1 MAIQMIGI
9 DHSVAAIDIR
19 TIFSFTQKK
28 TVEALEIIKQEKGI
42 CGCVLLST
50 CNRMELWVSTE
61 EGCVIAL
68 YELLCKIRAIHNDEY
83 QKYFTE
89 RKQEDAVQHLFRL
102 ACGLE
107 SRILGE
113 DQILTQVKGALVTAR
128 EHYAAD
134 NVLEVLFRMAV
145 TAGKKVR
152 TNVTFST
159 GNHSVIHRALQTLRQ
174 EGLEVKGKKCMV
186 IGNGEM
192 GKLAATVLQQE
203 GADVTVTVRQYRSG
217 VVQIPQGCRRID
229 YGKRMGLISSCDFVV
244 SATASPNYTLTKE
257 GLQAVDLKDYRI
269 QNHIPVY
276 FQWSEVWGYASYG
289 SENIGMGGCGP
300 TSLSMVATGLTGN
313 TSFTPKYVA
322 DMSVNMGYYVDDVGT
337 DWTLMTAGASEL
349 GINSAQLTN
358 WSEDTLKSEL
368 SAGHPIIC
376 SMGPGDFTNQG
387 HFIVLSGLTEDGH
400 VLVNDPNSKI
410 NSRKKWDLNTII
422 NQMNAAWS
430 FWV

>member
-19 TIFSFTQKK
+19 TIFSFTKKK
-28 TVEALEIIKQEKGI
+28 TVEALEIIKQKKGI

-61 EGCVIAL
+61 DDRGIAL
-68 YELLCKIRAIHNDEY
+68 YELLCEIRQIHTDAY
-83 QKYFTE
+83 QKYFTQ
-89 RKQEDAVQHLFRL
+89 RKEEEAVQHLFRL

-113 DQILTQVKGALVTAR
+113 DQILTQVKEALVTAR

-152 TNVTFST
+152 TNVTFSA
-159 GNHSVIHRALQTLRQ
+159 GNHSVIHQALRTLQQ

-217 VVQIPQGCRRID
+217 VVQIPPGCRRID
-229 YGKRMGLISSCDFVV
+229 YGKRMSLISSCDFVV

-257 GLQAVDLKDYRI
+257 GLQLIDLDHELILVDLAVPRDIDPEVQKLRYIRFYDIDYFKVDVLSEKMKAGIQEAETILKEQMEEFDNWYRCLDVIPRI
-269 QNHIPVY
+269 GRIK
-276 FQWSEVWGYASYG
+276 E
-289 SENIGMGGCGP
+289 E
-300 TSLSMVATGLTGN
+300 VATDLDLRLHKILHQLPMETAE
-313 TSFTPKYVA
+313 KE
-322 DMSVNMGYYVDDVGT
+322 
-337 DWTLMTAGASEL
+337 TLEKQ
-349 GINSAQLTN
+349 ICQSAQKVTN
-358 WSEDTLKSEL
+358 KILFELRGRISDAAFRECIDGLED
-368 SAGHPIIC
+368 IY
-376 SMGPGDFTNQG
+376 PGRN
-387 HFIVLSGLTEDGH
+387 
-400 VLVNDPNSKI
+400 
-410 NSRKKWDLNTII
+410 
-422 NQMNAAWS
+422 
-430 FWV
+430 

>member
-9 DHSVAAIDIR
+9 DHSAAAIDIR
-19 TIFSFTQKK
+19 TIFSFTKK
-28 TVEALEIIKQEKGI
+28 RTVEALEIIKQKKGI

-61 EGCVIAL
+61 DACEIAL
-68 YELLCKIRAIHNDEY
+68 YELLCEIRQIHTDAY
-83 QKYFTE
+83 QKYFTQ
-89 RKQEDAVQHLFRL
+89 RKEEEAVRHLFRL
-102 ACGLE
+102 AGGLE

-113 DQILTQVKGALVTAR
+113 DQILTQVKEALVTAR

-159 GNHSVIHRALQTLRQ
+159 GNHSVIHQALQTLRQ

-217 VVQIPQGCRRID
+217 VVQIPPGCRRID
-229 YGKRMGLISSCDFVV
+229 YGKRMCLIGSCDFVV

-257 GLQAVDLKDYRI
+257 GLQAVDLEHELVLVDLAVPRDIDPEVQKLMYIRFYDIDYFKVDVLSEKMKAGIREAESILKEQMEEFDNWYRCLDVIPRI
-269 QNHIPVY
+269 GRIK
-276 FQWSEVWGYASYG
+276 EEA
-289 SENIGMGGCGP
+289 
-300 TSLSMVATGLTGN
+300 ATDLDLRLHKILHQL
-313 TSFTPKYVA
+313 P
-322 DMSVNMGYYVDDVGT
+322 ME
-337 DWTLMTAGASEL
+337 ASEKETL
-349 GINSAQLTN
+349 EKQICQAAQKVTN
-358 WSEDTLKSEL
+358 KILFELRGRISDAAFRECMDGLED
-368 SAGHPIIC
+368 IY
-376 SMGPGDFTNQG
+376 PGRN
-387 HFIVLSGLTEDGH
+387 
-400 VLVNDPNSKI
+400 
-410 NSRKKWDLNTII
+410 
-422 NQMNAAWS
+422 
-430 FWV
+430 

>member
-19 TIFSFTQKK
+19 TVFSFTQKK

-89 RKQEDAVQHLFRL
+89 RKEEDAVQHLFRL

-152 TNVTFST
+152 TNVTFSA
-159 GNHSVIHRALQTLRQ
+159 GNHSVIHRALQTLQQ

-257 GLQAVDLKDYRI
+257 GLQAVDLDHELILVDLAVPRDIDPEVQKLMYIRFYDIDYFKVDVLSEKMKAGIREAESILKEQMEEFCNWYRCLDVIPRI
-269 QNHIPVY
+269 GKIK
-276 FQWSEVWGYASYG
+276 E
-289 SENIGMGGCGP
+289 E
-300 TSLSMVATGLTGN
+300 VATDLDLRLYKILHQLPMEVFEKETLEKQIHRAAQKVTNKMLFELRGRISDAAFRECIDGLEEIYACQVSN
-313 TSFTPKYVA
+313 AF
-322 DMSVNMGYYVDDVGT
+322 
-337 DWTLMTAGASEL
+337 
-349 GINSAQLTN
+349 
-358 WSEDTLKSEL
+358 
-368 SAGHPIIC
+368 
-376 SMGPGDFTNQG
+376 DFNEKG
-387 HFIVLSGLTEDGH
+387 E
-400 VLVNDPNSKI
+400 
-410 NSRKKWDLNTII
+410 
-422 NQMNAAWS
+422 
-430 FWV
+430 

>member
-89 RKQEDAVQHLFRL
+89 RKEEDAVQHLFRL

-145 TAGKKVR
+145 TDRK
-152 TNVTFST
+152 
-159 GNHSVIHRALQTLRQ
+159 SV
-174 EGLEVKGKKCMV
+174 V
-186 IGNGEM
+186 
-192 GKLAATVLQQE
+192 
-203 GADVTVTVRQYRSG
+203 
-217 VVQIPQGCRRID
+217 
-229 YGKRMGLISSCDFVV
+229 
-244 SATASPNYTLTKE
+244 
-257 GLQAVDLKDYRI
+257 
-269 QNHIPVY
+269 
-276 FQWSEVWGYASYG
+276 
-289 SENIGMGGCGP
+289 
-300 TSLSMVATGLTGN
+300 
-313 TSFTPKYVA
+313 
-322 DMSVNMGYYVDDVGT
+322 
-337 DWTLMTAGASEL
+337 
-349 GINSAQLTN
+349 
-358 WSEDTLKSEL
+358 
-368 SAGHPIIC
+368 
-376 SMGPGDFTNQG
+376 
-387 HFIVLSGLTEDGH
+387 
-400 VLVNDPNSKI
+400 
-410 NSRKKWDLNTII
+410 
-422 NQMNAAWS
+422 
-430 FWV
+430 

>member
-1 MAIQMIGI
+1 MIDRIFTESIFQRKNVMAIQMIGI

-89 RKQEDAVQHLFRL
+89 RKEEDAVQHLFRL

-203 GADVTVTVRQYRSG
+203 GTDVTVTVRQYRSG

-257 GLQAVDLKDYRI
+257 GLQAVDLDHELILVDLAVPRDIDPEVQKLMYIRFYDIDYFKVDVLSKKVLFSSFLI
-269 QNHIPVY
+269 LVSNNPEIDSHSSIV
-276 FQWSEVWGYASYG
+276 FCIFFCSFEEALFKS
-289 SENIGMGGCGP
+289 
-300 TSLSMVATGLTGN
+300 TSLKFTLSIPHNVAKSIHFCSQYFFIFPKTLLFRSFTTLSNN
-313 TSFTPKYVA
+313 TS
-322 DMSVNMGYYVDDVGT
+322 
-337 DWTLMTAGASEL
+337 
-349 GINSAQLTN
+349 
-358 WSEDTLKSEL
+358 
-368 SAGHPIIC
+368 
-376 SMGPGDFTNQG
+376 
-387 HFIVLSGLTEDGH
+387 
-400 VLVNDPNSKI
+400 
-410 NSRKKWDLNTII
+410 
-422 NQMNAAWS
+422 
-430 FWV
+430 

>member
-89 RKQEDAVQHLFRL
+89 RKEEDAVQHLFRL

-159 GNHSVIHRALQTLRQ
+159 GNHSVIHRALQITST
-174 EGLEVKGKKCMV
+174 G
-186 IGNGEM
+186 
-192 GKLAATVLQQE
+192 
-203 GADVTVTVRQYRSG
+203 RSG
-217 VVQIPQGCRRID
+217 SKRQKMYGHRKRGDGKTCRNRSAAGRCGCDRYGAAVPQWCRAD
-229 YGKRMGLISSCDFVV
+229 P
-244 SATASPNYTLTKE
+244 A
-257 GLQAVDLKDYRI
+257 GLQAY
-269 QNHIPVY
+269 
-276 FQWSEVWGYASYG
+276 
-289 SENIGMGGCGP
+289 
-300 TSLSMVATGLTGN
+300 
-313 TSFTPKYVA
+313 
-322 DMSVNMGYYVDDVGT
+322 
-337 DWTLMTAGASEL
+337 
-349 GINSAQLTN
+349 
-358 WSEDTLKSEL
+358 
-368 SAGHPIIC
+368 
-376 SMGPGDFTNQG
+376 
-387 HFIVLSGLTEDGH
+387 
-400 VLVNDPNSKI
+400 
-410 NSRKKWDLNTII
+410 
-422 NQMNAAWS
+422 
-430 FWV
+430 

>member
-19 TIFSFTQKK
+19 TIFSFTKKK
-28 TVEALEIIKQEKGI
+28 TVEALEIIKQKKGI

-61 EGCVIAL
+61 DDRGIAL
-68 YELLCKIRAIHNDEY
+68 YELLCEIRQIHTDAY
-83 QKYFTE
+83 QKYFTQ
-89 RKQEDAVQHLFRL
+89 RKEEEAVQHLFRL

-113 DQILTQVKGALVTAR
+113 DQILTQVKEALVTAR

-152 TNVTFST
+152 TNVTFSA
-159 GNHSVIHRALQTLRQ
+159 GNHSVIHQALRTLQQ
-174 EGLEVKGKKCMV
+174 EDLEVKGKKCMV

-217 VVQIPQGCRRID
+217 VVQIPPGCRRID
-229 YGKRMGLISSCDFVV
+229 YGKRMSLISSCDFVV

-257 GLQAVDLKDYRI
+257 GLQLIDLDHELILVDLAVPRDIDPEVQKLRYIRFYDIDYFKVDVLSEKMKAGIQEAETILKEQMEEFDNWYRCLDVIPRI
-269 QNHIPVY
+269 GKIK
-276 FQWSEVWGYASYG
+276 E
-289 SENIGMGGCGP
+289 E
-300 TSLSMVATGLTGN
+300 VATDLDLRLHKILHQLPMETAEKETLEKQICQAAQKVTNKMLFELRGRISDAAFRECIDGL
-313 TSFTPKYVA
+313 
-322 DMSVNMGYYVDDVGT
+322 
-337 DWTLMTAGASEL
+337 
-349 GINSAQLTN
+349 
-358 WSEDTLKSEL
+358 ED
-368 SAGHPIIC
+368 IY
-376 SMGPGDFTNQG
+376 PGRN
-387 HFIVLSGLTEDGH
+387 
-400 VLVNDPNSKI
+400 
-410 NSRKKWDLNTII
+410 
-422 NQMNAAWS
+422 
-430 FWV
+430 

>member
-19 TIFSFTQKK
+19 TIFSFTKKK
-28 TVEALEIIKQEKGI
+28 TVEALEIIKQKKGI

-61 EGCVIAL
+61 DACEIAL
-68 YELLCKIRAIHNDEY
+68 YELLCEIRQIHTDAY
-83 QKYFTE
+83 QKYFTQ
-89 RKQEDAVQHLFRL
+89 RKEEEAVRHLFRL
-102 ACGLE
+102 AGGLE

-113 DQILTQVKGALVTAR
+113 DQILTQVKEALVTAR

-159 GNHSVIHRALQTLRQ
+159 GNHSVIHQALQTLRQ

-217 VVQIPQGCRRID
+217 VVQIPPGCRRID
-229 YGKRMGLISSCDFVV
+229 YGKRMSLIGSCDFVV

-257 GLQAVDLKDYRI
+257 GLQAVDLDHELILVDLAVPRDIDPEVQKLMYIRFYDIDYFKVDVLSEKMKAGIQEAESILKEQMEEFDNWYRCLDVIPRI
-269 QNHIPVY
+269 GRIK
-276 FQWSEVWGYASYG
+276 EEA
-289 SENIGMGGCGP
+289 
-300 TSLSMVATGLTGN
+300 ATDLDLRLHKILHQL
-313 TSFTPKYVA
+313 P
-322 DMSVNMGYYVDDVGT
+322 ME
-337 DWTLMTAGASEL
+337 ASEKETL
-349 GINSAQLTN
+349 EKQICQAAQKVTN
-358 WSEDTLKSEL
+358 KILFELRGRISDAAFRECIDGLED
-368 SAGHPIIC
+368 IY
-376 SMGPGDFTNQG
+376 PGRN
-387 HFIVLSGLTEDGH
+387 
-400 VLVNDPNSKI
+400 
-410 NSRKKWDLNTII
+410 
-422 NQMNAAWS
+422 
-430 FWV
+430 

>member
-19 TIFSFTQKK
+19 TIFSFTKKK
-28 TVEALEIIKQEKGI
+28 TVEALEIIKQKKGI

-61 EGCVIAL
+61 DDSKIAL
-68 YELLCKIRAIHNDEY
+68 YELLCEIRQIHTDAY
-83 QKYFTE
+83 QKYFTQ
-89 RKQEDAVQHLFRL
+89 RKEEEAVRHLFRL
-102 ACGLE
+102 AGGLE

-113 DQILTQVKGALVTAR
+113 DQILTQVKEALVTAR

-159 GNHSVIHRALQTLRQ
+159 GNHSVIHQALQTLRQ

-217 VVQIPQGCRRID
+217 VVQIPPGCRRID
-229 YGKRMGLISSCDFVV
+229 YGKRMCLIGSCDFVV

-257 GLQAVDLKDYRI
+257 GLQAVDLEHELVLVDLAVPRDIDPEVQKLRYIRFYDIDY
-269 QNHIPVY
+269 
-276 FQWSEVWGYASYG
+276 F
-289 SENIGMGGCGP
+289 
-300 TSLSMVATGLTGN
+300 
-313 TSFTPKYVA
+313 K
-322 DMSVNMGYYVDDVGT
+322 VD
-337 DWTLMTAGASEL
+337 
-349 GINSAQLTN
+349 
-358 WSEDTLKSEL
+358 
-368 SAGHPIIC
+368 
-376 SMGPGDFTNQG
+376 
-387 HFIVLSGLTEDGH
+387 VLSEKMKAGIQEAESILKEQMEEFDNWYRCLDVIPRIGRIKEEAATDLDLRLHKILHQLPMEAAEKETLEKQICQAAQKVTNKILFELRGRISDAAFRECIDGLEDIYPGR
-400 VLVNDPNSKI
+400 N
-410 NSRKKWDLNTII
+410 
-422 NQMNAAWS
+422 
-430 FWV
+430 